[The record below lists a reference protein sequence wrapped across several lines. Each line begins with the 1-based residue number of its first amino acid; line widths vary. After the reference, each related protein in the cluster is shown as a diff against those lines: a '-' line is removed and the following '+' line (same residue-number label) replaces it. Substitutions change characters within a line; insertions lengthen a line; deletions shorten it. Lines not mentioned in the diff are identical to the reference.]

1 MKAKKKLLLALCIV
15 VVLTATVAG
24 SVLGTIAYLT
34 SSAAVS
40 NVFTVGNV
48 QIVMDEGK
56 VNRNGEFVNANGE
69 VVTNSANATRVDTN
83 TYHLVPGKQYNKD
96 PQIRVNSGSE
106 DSYLFVLVRNDLE
119 GIGPK
124 GTTQYLTIAEQMNEL
139 GWVKY
144 TEASTGDVYIYCGD
158 KETLGNSNVALP
170 EKGSEAFN
178 AIISARDN
186 TTGVTTHPVFGAEG
200 SNVTATLTKEDGVY
214 NLFKYFYTDPANTD
228 LSTYGAAKITLTAV
242 AIQATGFEGALGSKE
257 SVDAAWAAVKAAYPY
272 IHTGSNS

>member
-48 QIVMDEGK
+48 QIVMDESK
-56 VNRNGEFVNANGE
+56 VNPDGSFVEGAN
-69 VVTNSANATRVDTN
+69 RVDTN
-83 TYHLVPGKQYNKD
+83 SYHLVPGKQYNKD

-124 GTTQYLTIAEQMNEL
+124 GTTQYLTIAEQMNAL

-170 EKGSEAFN
+170 EKGSAAFN
-178 AIISARDN
+178 SIIAARDT
-186 TTGVTTHPVFGAEG
+186 TTGVTVHPVFGAEG

-242 AIQATGFEGALGSKE
+242 AIQATGFGNGDGSKA
-257 SVDAAWAAVKAAYPY
+257 SVDAAWKAVLEAYPY
-272 IHTGSNS
+272 IHTNTTPTTSTPDSNG

>member
-1 MKAKKKLLLALCIV
+1 MKAKKKLLIALCIV

-56 VNRNGEFVNANGE
+56 VNPDGTFIDGG
-69 VVTNSANATRVDTN
+69 ATRVDTN

-106 DSYLFVLVRNDLE
+106 DSYLFVLLRNDLE
-119 GIGPK
+119 AIGPK
-124 GTTQYLTIAEQMNEL
+124 GETQYLTIAEQMNAL

-144 TEASTGDVYIYCGD
+144 TEASTGDVYIYCG
-158 KETLGNSNVALP
+158 N
-170 EKGSEAFN
+170 
-178 AIISARDN
+178 RDGN
-186 TTGVTTHPVFGAEG
+186 TTVTLPTVSDDIIAARGTSGVAVQPIFGADH
-200 SNVTATLTKEDGVY
+200 TATLTKENGVY
-214 NLFKYFYTDPANTD
+214 DLFKYFYTDPANTD
-228 LSTYGAAKITLTAV
+228 LNTYGAAKITLTAV
-242 AIQATGFEGALGSKE
+242 AIQATGFDGEVGSLE
-257 SVDAAWAAVKAAYPY
+257 SVNDAWAAVKAAYPY
-272 IHTGSNS
+272 IHTGSN